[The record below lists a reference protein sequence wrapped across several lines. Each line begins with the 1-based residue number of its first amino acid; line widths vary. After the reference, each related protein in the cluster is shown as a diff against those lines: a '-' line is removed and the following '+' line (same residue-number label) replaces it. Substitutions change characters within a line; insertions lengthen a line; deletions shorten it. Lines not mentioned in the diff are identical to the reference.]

1 MTMYTLAMRLELNVS
16 LAAGYKSPS
25 QRARVVTE
33 GWFAANMYCPACPS
47 PRLVRT
53 RASTRVVD
61 FVCDSCGAEYQVKAN
76 AGPLGARLRDA
87 AYDPMIERAQ
97 ENRSPHFAF
106 LGYDSDQWRVR
117 GLLLVP
123 GHFITPDVIQ
133 RCKALAASARRA
145 GWVGCNIL
153 ARRIPPDGLL
163 AAVQDGRIV
172 PADEVRAAW
181 QRFADLAKAKAE
193 ERGWTVDVLRCVR
206 SLGAA
211 EFALRDFYKR
221 FEEELASRHPGNRHV
236 QDKIRQQLQVLRDR
250 GVLRFL
256 GHGRYVVE

>member
-1 MTMYTLAMRLELNVS
+1 MTMYTVAMQLELNLS

-47 PRLVRT
+47 PRLGRT
-53 RASTRVVD
+53 RGSTAVVD
-61 FVCDSCGAEYQVKAN
+61 FVCDSCGAEYQVKAK
-76 AGPLGARLRDA
+76 AGPLGGRLRDA

-106 LGYDSDQWRVR
+106 LGYDSDRWRVR

-123 GHFITPDVIQ
+123 GHFITPDVIE
-133 RCKALAASARRA
+133 RCRPLSEGARRA

-153 ARRIPPDGLL
+153 AGLL
-163 AAVQDGRIV
+163 PTDGRVAAIEDGRIM
-172 PADEVRAAW
+172 PAENVRAEW
-181 QRFADLAKAKAE
+181 HRFADLADAE
-193 ERGWTVDVLRCVR
+193 PEQRGWTVDVLRCVR
-206 SLGAA
+206 MIGRKEFTLREFRDGFEAELGA
-211 EFALRDFYKR
+211 LHPRNKHVR
-221 FEEELASRHPGNRHV
+221 F
-236 QDKIRQQLQVLRDR
+236 KIQQQLQKLRDR